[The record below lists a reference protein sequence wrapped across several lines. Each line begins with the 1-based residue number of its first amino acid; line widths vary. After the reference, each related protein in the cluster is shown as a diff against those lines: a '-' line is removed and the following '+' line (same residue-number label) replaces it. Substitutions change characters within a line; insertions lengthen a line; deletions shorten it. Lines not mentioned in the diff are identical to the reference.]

1 MRLKNNILQRD
12 NSYFVTN
19 KLKLLPGMETLLLQ
33 QVSHQRFD
41 QLLHHPNPLTVDRQ
55 MQLLYMK
62 LNILIILF
70 YSKKFRNVLRNN

>member
-1 MRLKNNILQRD
+1 MRLTNNILERD
-12 NSYFVTN
+12 NSYLVTN

-55 MQLLYMK
+55 MQLLYMR
-62 LNILIILF
+62 LNIFIMP
-70 YSKKFRNVLRNN
+70 YNKKTI